1 MSMKKI
7 VIGLLL
13 LPFCFH
19 SYSMDPAISTQQKS
33 EAKYFFH
40 QQINDMCMIAPMLNL
55 RLLELMKNPD
65 GSYDLNKVASYSRRE
80 WMALNILPLLKWH
93 GIIESLNHP
102 AGKKTF
108 PSLVEFVEN
117 AKKYGPVF
125 PHFYDENGSSLI
137 DSGISKAFSGTL
149 QVPYFL
155 IDYEAVKR
163 FHFTIFGWP
172 VFSMGDLAA
181 SLGLFLPVFKD
192 KHEDQFQIPF
202 VTGKSPH
209 QKVIFYHNDL
219 SDPFVG
225 PGNLGLDNLQDVS
238 IVKAHF
244 LGLDS
249 VLKVNST
256 ARGYLSPE
264 IQSPSLVGSYVTF
277 SLGLYKLMLLTLGIT
292 DTARSYSDVSKEE
305 GSLFQEKNQIE
316 TIEKKLSE
324 NVSHVVQNIQHY
336 VAQDG
341 DHPWNSSYFNK
352 NSFLQHAIAQ
362 LLIADKDLYEEAK
375 AVTDFYFPVWGTYD
389 KYLTQIAAGDC
400 FNAEKN
406 RYYACLVKQFL
417 PSEEYVLSYAL
428 AQDAWYLAIGGI
440 NSEAFYKALTNDTG
454 ALRSVSLGIKWS
466 VYKNSAYAKKWVA
479 TTNRSVSYMD
489 VWKKITQKLSEK
501 YGNKNWISFSGHG
514 TIFSFDNDILQKQG
528 AMKNEDPAVLKDL
541 GFAVIDSWLGT
552 ELNTFYKK

>member
-1 MSMKKI
+1 MKKI
-7 VIGLLL
+7 IISLLL

-19 SYSMDPAISTQQKS
+19 SYSMDPVISTHQTS

-55 RLLELMKNPD
+55 RLLELMKNLD
-65 GSYDLNKVASYSRRE
+65 GSYDLNKVTSYSRRE

-102 AGKKTF
+102 RGRQTF

-125 PHFYDENGSSLI
+125 PHFYDESGSSLI
-137 DSGISKAFSGTL
+137 ASGISKAFSGTL

-163 FHFTIFGWP
+163 FKFTIFGWP

-192 KHEDQFQIPF
+192 KSEDQFQIPL
-202 VTGKSPH
+202 VVGKHPH

-219 SDPFVG
+219 SVPFVG
-225 PGNLGLDNLQDVS
+225 PSNLGLDDLQDVS
-238 IVKAHF
+238 VVKAHF

-264 IQSPSLVGSYVTF
+264 IQNSSSIGSYVTF
-277 SLGLYKLMLLTLGIT
+277 SLGLYKLMLLALGIT
-292 DTARSYSDVSKEE
+292 DTAKSYSDVIKEE
-305 GSLFQEKNQIE
+305 GPSSQERSEIE
-316 TIEKKLSE
+316 TIEKRLSE
-324 NVSHVVQNIQHY
+324 NVSDVVEDIQHY
-336 VAQDG
+336 VAQDD
-341 DHPWNSSYFNK
+341 DHPWHSSYFNK
-352 NSFLQHAIAQ
+352 NNFLQHAIAQ
-362 LLIADKDLYEEAK
+362 LLTEDKGLYEEAK
-375 AVTDFYFPVWGTYD
+375 AVTDFYFPVWSTYD
-389 KYLTQIAAGDC
+389 NYLTQMGLGKC
-400 FNAEKN
+400 FNGKKQ
-406 RYYACLVKQFL
+406 RYYIGLAKHFL

-428 AQDAWYLAIGGI
+428 AQNAWYLAIGGI

-454 ALRSVSLGIKWS
+454 AIRSIALGIKWS
-466 VYKNSAYAKKWVA
+466 AYKYSAYAKKRVA
-479 TTNRSVSYMD
+479 ITNNFVSYMD
-489 VWKKITQKLSEK
+489 VWKKITQKLFEK

-528 AMKNEDPAVLKDL
+528 VMKNEDFKVLKDL
-541 GFAVIDSWLGT
+541 GFAIIDSWLGT
-552 ELNTFYKK
+552 ELNTFYKKQ